1 MIVLETIAVAFA
13 MFSAIP
19 CPQPTWNEKNMR
31 FMMVAF
37 PLVGVACGALCA
49 GWFVLM
55 QFLAAPAL
63 LQGAG
68 FCLIPVLVTGGIH
81 LDGYADTCDARASC
95 APPEKKREILK
106 DPQCGAFAVIH
117 LCVWFVADFTLCA
130 CIRWEK
136 NVLWCL
142 CLGFV
147 LERCLSG
154 LAIASFP
161 MAKQTGLAHTFAA
174 ASDKKKVRICLLLLA
189 MGLTAA
195 LILVGR
201 WMGALVALTMLF
213 LFGRYYVISKKEFEG
228 ITGDLAG
235 WFVQRAELGMLV
247 ALLAVQLLEGA
258 TWSL

>member
-19 CPQPTWNEKNMR
+19 CPQPIWNEKNMR

-37 PLVGVACGALCA
+37 PLVGVVCGALCG

-55 QFLAAPAL
+55 QFLAAPTL

-106 DPQCGAFAVIH
+106 DPRCGAFAVIH
-117 LCVWFVADFTLCA
+117 LCAWFVADFTLCA
-130 CIRWEK
+130 CIRWEPR
-136 NVLWCL
+136 VLWCL
-142 CLGFV
+142 GLGFV

-154 LAIASFP
+154 IAVASFP
-161 MAKQTGLAHTFAA
+161 MAKKKPAHTFAA
-174 ASDKKKVRICLLLLA
+174 ASIKESQSLPSLLA
-189 MGLTAA
+189 LGLTLA

-201 WMGALVALTMLF
+201 
-213 LFGRYYVISKKEFEG
+213 
-228 ITGDLAG
+228 
-235 WFVQRAELGMLV
+235 
-247 ALLAVQLLEGA
+247 
-258 TWSL
+258 